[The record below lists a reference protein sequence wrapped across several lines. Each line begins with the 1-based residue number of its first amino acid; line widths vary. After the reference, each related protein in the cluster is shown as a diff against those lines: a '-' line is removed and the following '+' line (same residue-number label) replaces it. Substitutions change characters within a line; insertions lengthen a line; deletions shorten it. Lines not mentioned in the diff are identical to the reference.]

1 MLRWAILFAT
11 AAALVWALARLWR
24 VAAIGAAY
32 RSKVLCS
39 IVFGT
44 GRTIDPQH
52 VEDVSA
58 DSYWPLLIFR
68 SRVDPAA
75 RTVTSSLFG
84 LRSRTATYRTGLGAT
99 LFLSA
104 AGSSAD
110 LRVGPSRSSADLQ
123 VRPERRNVRPDSN
136 LQRVID
142 RAFTEPNP
150 K

>member
-1 MLRWAILFAT
+1 MLRWAILVAT

-58 DSYWPLLIFR
+58 DSYWALRIFR

-84 LRSRTATYRTGLGAT
+84 LRSRTATYRPGLGAT
-99 LFLSA
+99 LFLSTA
-104 AGSSAD
+104 NLKVRTTSRSSAD
-110 LRVGPSRSSADLQ
+110 LEVGPSRSSADLPASAEGSGEARQ
-123 VRPERRNVRPDSN
+123 SAQGAR
-136 LQRVID
+136 
-142 RAFTEPNP
+142 
-150 K
+150 